1 MSCQNVNLF
10 LRRAY
15 VKTIFMA
22 CTIIAQIFL
31 NSLPYMIYLLIE
43 FLDELVF
50 GVGEIALPFIRTD
63 LDLTYTQIGLLLSLP
78 GIIAAFIEPF
88 IGILGDVWK
97 RRVLIITGGVLF
109 TASLFLTS
117 ISFSFILLLFSFILF
132 FPSSGAFVSLSQANL
147 MDSDTARHEQNMA
160 RWTFAGSLGVLGGPL
175 LLGLFVY
182 FGLGWRG
189 TYAALASFSTF
200 CLLAALRF
208 LPPDSLSSPTFP
220 SLHIVFDGFRAAL
233 SALKRVEVWRWL
245 LLLEFAD
252 LMGDVLFSYLALYF
266 VDVARTTSSQAGI
279 AVTIWLAMGLISD
292 FLFIPFIDRQK
303 DSLKF
308 MRVTA
313 FMECF
318 AFSVFLLTSGFIP
331 KLIVVIIVNL
341 FNTGWYPILQGRL
354 YSSLPGQSASIM
366 AIGSVTAPLAKFFPF
381 LIGFLADQFGLQ
393 TAMWILLLGPI
404 ALLIGLPRKKT
415 LSF

>member
-1 MSCQNVNLF
+1 
-10 LRRAY
+10 
-15 VKTIFMA
+15 
-22 CTIIAQIFL
+22 
-31 NSLPYMIYLLIE
+31 MIYLLIE

-50 GVGEIALPFIRTD
+50 GVGETAWPLFRND
-63 LDLTYTQIGLLLSLP
+63 LHLTYTQIGLLLSLP

-97 RRVLIITGGVLF
+97 RRVLILIGGMLF
-109 TASLFLTS
+109 TVSLFMTS
-117 ISFSFILLLFSFILF
+117 ASYSFVFLLVSFILF

-160 RWTFAGSLGVLGGPL
+160 RWTFAGSFGVLSGPL

-189 TYAALASFSTF
+189 TYAALASFSTL
-200 CLLAALRF
+200 CLLAALRY
-208 LPPDSLSSPTFP
+208 LPPDPISTSSFP
-220 SLHIVFDGFRAAL
+220 SLRVVFDGFRAAFA
-233 SALKRVEVWRWL
+233 SLKRVEVWRWL

-252 LMGDVLFSYLALYF
+252 LMMDVLFSYLALYF
-266 VDVARTTSSQAGI
+266 VDVARVTEAQAGI
-279 AVTIWLAMGLISD
+279 AVTIWLAMGLITD

-303 DSLKF
+303 DSIRFL
-308 MRVTA
+308 RTTA
-313 FMECF
+313 IMELF
-318 AFSVFLLTSGFIP
+318 AFAAFLLTPGFIP
-331 KLIVVIIVNL
+331 KLIVVIAVNL

-381 LIGFLADQFGLQ
+381 LIGLLADQFGLQ
-393 TAMWILLLGPI
+393 TAMWILILGPI
-404 ALLIGLPRKKT
+404 ALIIGLPRRSISLIPET
-415 LSF
+415 